1 MHKNNDNFI
10 EYNIIISFLNKKRYR
25 KRKKLRYIVHLI
37 LYMDIKI
44 LNVHLE
50 FNSTCALYCINYIF
64 NTALISFLCYN
75 FNKLNLTYI
84 ISISFI
90 VNLII
95 WIIIGILKK
104 RVYSII

>member
-1 MHKNNDNFI
+1 MTFFKINVFLLFVMHKNNDNFI

-50 FNSTCALYCINYIF
+50 FNSTKVINNSWNYI
-64 NTALISFLCYN
+64 NTGL
-75 FNKLNLTYI
+75 
-84 ISISFI
+84 
-90 VNLII
+90 V
-95 WIIIGILKK
+95 
-104 RVYSII
+104 

>member
-50 FNSTCALYCINYIF
+50 FNSTYL
-64 NTALISFLCYN
+64 
-75 FNKLNLTYI
+75 
-84 ISISFI
+84 
-90 VNLII
+90 
-95 WIIIGILKK
+95 
-104 RVYSII
+104 

>member
-50 FNSTCALYCINYIF
+50 FNSTFSLLLNITN
-64 NTALISFLCYN
+64 YN
-75 FNKLNLTYI
+75 FLLFY
-84 ISISFI
+84 
-90 VNLII
+90 VNVI
-95 WIIIGILKK
+95 
-104 RVYSII
+104 

>member
-50 FNSTCALYCINYIF
+50 FNSTLLKNIAKLCQIILQNYELYDIMQ
-64 NTALISFLCYN
+64 TMKA
-75 FNKLNLTYI
+75 
-84 ISISFI
+84 
-90 VNLII
+90 
-95 WIIIGILKK
+95 
-104 RVYSII
+104 

>member
-44 LNVHLE
+44 LNVHLG
-50 FNSTCALYCINYIF
+50 FNSTLVFFWCHLKPKILIF
-64 NTALISFLCYN
+64 SPKCG
-75 FNKLNLTYI
+75 I
-84 ISISFI
+84 I
-90 VNLII
+90 
-95 WIIIGILKK
+95 K
-104 RVYSII
+104 R

>member
-50 FNSTCALYCINYIF
+50 FNSTI
-64 NTALISFLCYN
+64 
-75 FNKLNLTYI
+75 YI
-84 ISISFI
+84 IISQ
-90 VNLII
+90 
-95 WIIIGILKK
+95 K
-104 RVYSII
+104 

>member
-50 FNSTCALYCINYIF
+50 FNSTNLRKNMKNLKILAKSIF
-64 NTALISFLCYN
+64 VVL
-75 FNKLNLTYI
+75 
-84 ISISFI
+84 
-90 VNLII
+90 
-95 WIIIGILKK
+95 
-104 RVYSII
+104 